1 MKRLMWGKTHWHRTE
16 ALFDKENNYVG
27 TTEAPGG
34 HCVYPYDTYIPEG
47 RGRKSNKYWFQQLK
61 EQSF

>member
-1 MKRLMWGKTHWHRTE
+1 MKRLMWEKRIGIVRE

-34 HCVYPYDTYIPEG
+34 HCVYPYDNLY
-47 RGRKSNKYWFQQLK
+47 S
-61 EQSF
+61 